1 MSATTNEDAEL
12 AQLCL
17 ETRNDPL
24 KWVRLM
30 FPWGLSGTELVHH
43 NGPDTWQ
50 SEFLEMLG
58 DMIQAEPFDGRRPT
72 RPRQVAV
79 ASGHGVG
86 KSAISAML
94 ILFIL
99 STRQDAIG
107 MVTANTSVQL
117 NTKTWAEVSKWRRL
131 CAIGHWFSYSNSR
144 GNMNMNYPARK
155 DKWRVDA
162 IPFDPRNTEAF
173 AGLHAAHSSPFYI
186 FDEASAIPDKIW
198 EVADGGKT

>member
-1 MSATTNEDAEL
+1 MSATANEDAEL

-30 FPWGLSGTELVHH
+30 FPWGLSGTELVHY

-58 DMIQAEPFDGRRPT
+58 DRIRMDPFDGRTPT
-72 RPRQVAV
+72 KPRQFAV

-94 ILFIL
+94 ILYIL
-99 STRQDAIG
+99 STRQDLSLIH
-107 MVTANTSVQL
+107 
-117 NTKTWAEVSKWRRL
+117 
-131 CAIGHWFSYSNSR
+131 I
-144 GNMNMNYPARK
+144 
-155 DKWRVDA
+155 
-162 IPFDPRNTEAF
+162 
-173 AGLHAAHSSPFYI
+173 
-186 FDEASAIPDKIW
+186 
-198 EVADGGKT
+198 